1 MQEETEKKEIPTPA
15 ILLTMLA
22 QLNDKAFEKEA
33 ILQCEESGANIAK
46 LQGFLAGVRKYKQL
60 MRDNGYTFDIKFDG
74 TTERKLSFFGED
86 GCELDLHELRV
97 IVSDID
103 DLAESVAY
111 DEFKELWHNA
121 VETQKDWLFYTSE
134 KGRDL
139 HFAKGWYEA
148 MTEIDN
154 NMQRLHTALEAAE
167 KEAAS
172 SLPFDDYDE
181 DTGNN

>member
-1 MQEETEKKEIPTPA
+1 MQEETEKREIPTPA

-46 LQGFLAGVRKYKQL
+46 LQGFLAGVRKYKSL
-60 MRDNGYTFDIKFDG
+60 MRENGYTFGINFDG
-74 TTERKLSFFGED
+74 TTERILSFFDED
-86 GCELDLHELRV
+86 GCNLNLHELRET
-97 IVSDID
+97 VSDID

-121 VETQKDWLFYTSE
+121 VEKQKNWLFYTSE

-172 SLPFDDYDE
+172 SLPFDDDE

>member
-1 MQEETEKKEIPTPA
+1 MQEEKEKREIPTPA

-60 MRDNGYTFDIKFDG
+60 MRDNGYTFDIKFDS
-74 TTERKLSFFGED
+74 TAERKLPYFSDD
-86 GCELDLHELRV
+86 GCEIGLAELREV
-97 IVSDID
+97 CSDID

-111 DEFKELWHNA
+111 DEFKKLWHNA
-121 VETQKDWLFYTSE
+121 VETQKNWLLYISE

-148 MTEIDN
+148 MAEIDN

-167 KEAAS
+167 KEATN
-172 SLPFDDYDE
+172 SLPF
-181 DTGNN
+181 

>member
-1 MQEETEKKEIPTPA
+1 MQNAGRKRKTGNPDTSNFIDHA
-15 ILLTMLA
+15 
-22 QLNDKAFEKEA
+22 
-33 ILQCEESGANIAK
+33 GAAK
-46 LQGFLAGVRKYKQL
+46 RQGFRERSRFTVRRERREHCQMQGFLAGVRKYKQL

-97 IVSDID
+97 TVAEID
-103 DLAESVAY
+103 SLVESTAY
-111 DEFKELWHNA
+111 DEFKELWHAA

-139 HFAKGWYEA
+139 HFAKGWYES

-172 SLPFDDYDE
+172 SLPF
-181 DTGNN
+181 

>member
-1 MQEETEKKEIPTPA
+1 MQEEKRKREIPTPA

-33 ILQCEESGANIAK
+33 ILQKKAARTSPNYRA
-46 LQGFLAGVRKYKQL
+46 FLRAFVSINRYCAITVTHLTSSLTVQPSA
-60 MRDNGYTFDIKFDG
+60 
-74 TTERKLSFFGED
+74 SFRFYFGED
-86 GCELDLHELRV
+86 GCELDLRELRET
-97 IVSDID
+97 VSDID
-103 DLAESVAY
+103 ELTESAAY
-111 DEFKELWHNA
+111 NELKELWQNA

-154 NMQRLHTALEAAE
+154 TIKRLAYGIRSGRKGSRKQPAV
-167 KEAAS
+167 
-172 SLPFDDYDE
+172 
-181 DTGNN
+181 

>member
-1 MQEETEKKEIPTPA
+1 MQEETEKREIPTPA

-22 QLNDKAFEKEA
+22 QLNDKAFAKEA
-33 ILQCEESGANIAK
+33 VLQCEESGANIAK

-86 GCELDLHELRV
+86 GCELDLRELRET
-97 IVSDID
+97 VSDID
-103 DLAESVAY
+103 DLTESAAY
-111 DEFKELWHNA
+111 NELKELWQNA

-154 NMQRLHTALEAAE
+154 TIKRLHMALEAAE

-172 SLPFDDYDE
+172 SLPFDD
-181 DTGNN
+181 DTGND